1 MKKESRKRKI
11 HQPKDWLG
19 MIEKIGNS
27 LPHPVAL
34 FALFTV
40 AIVVFSWIF
49 DVTGLSV
56 TGQLIVDGTLE
67 EQRIE
72 VESLLTK
79 EGIQYMLT
87 GAIANFTG
95 YAPLGMTLVA
105 MLGVGVAEQSGFIH
119 TLLKAAVKVTPAK
132 LITPALVFLGVMSNV
147 ASDAGYVLLIPLGA
161 MVFQAYGRHPLAGMA
176 AVFAGV
182 SGGFSA
188 NLLVGALDTLL
199 VGITQTAVN
208 ILDPSY
214 EVAVMGNYI
223 FLAVS
228 TFLITGIGTW
238 VTDRWVEPRLY
249 SGMHEKKGG
258 NIQKDTVS
266 VGISQQDRHLG
277 DVTGAERVAMK
288 KAGLALLLYI
298 GIVVALCIPAGSV
311 FRNENGSILGRPT
324 SPFLESIVILITLL
338 FFIPA
343 VVYGKSVGRFKNHR
357 DICDAMAYAM
367 STMGSFLALAFV
379 SAQFINYFQY
389 TQIGT
394 VIAVAGANF
403 FQKIQIG
410 LVPLMVIFVF
420 FSAGMNLFLGS
431 ASAKWNILA
440 PVFVPMFMLLGYT
453 PELCQLAYR
462 IGDSCTN
469 VITPMMTYYA
479 VILAFARR
487 YNKEAGVGTLT
498 AMMMPYSITFLVGW
512 TFLLVIWLFLGLPIG
527 IGTGLYYGV

>member
-11 HQPKDWLG
+11 RQPKDWLG
-19 MIEKIGNS
+19 AIEKIGNS

-34 FALFTV
+34 FALFTA
-40 AIVVFSWIF
+40 AIVAFSWIF

-56 TGQLIVDGTLE
+56 TGQVIVDGVLK

-72 VESLLTK
+72 VKSLLTK

-87 GAIANFTG
+87 GAISNFTG

-105 MLGVGVAEQSGFIH
+105 MIGVGVAEQSGFIH
-119 TLLKAAVKVTPAK
+119 TLLRAAVKNTPAK
-132 LITPALVFLGVMSNV
+132 LITPALVFLGVMSNA

-199 VGITQTAVN
+199 AGITQTAVD
-208 ILDPSY
+208 ILNPSY

-228 TFLITGIGTW
+228 TFLITVLGTW
-238 VTDRWVEPRLY
+238 VTNRWVEPRLY
-249 SGMHEKKGG
+249 SGIEGG
-258 NIQKDTVS
+258 ILQKDAGDMDVS
-266 VGISQQDRHLG
+266 LQDRHLG
-277 DVTGAERVAMK
+277 TITLSQRAGMK
-288 KAGLALLLYI
+288 KAGIVLILYI
-298 GIVVALCIPAGSV
+298 GIIVALCIPAESV
-311 FRNENGSILGRPT
+311 FRNENGSILGRPA

-357 DICDAMAYAM
+357 DICDAMAHAM

-379 SAQFINYFQY
+379 SSQFINYFQY

-394 VIAVAGANF
+394 IVAVAGANF
-403 FQKIQIG
+403 FQKAQIG
-410 LVPLMVIFVF
+410 LVPLMVIFVL

-479 VILAFARR
+479 VILAFVRR
-487 YNKEAGVGTLT
+487 YNKDAGVGTLT
-498 AMMMPYSITFLVGW
+498 ALMMPYSITFLVGW
-512 TFLLVIWLFLGLPIG
+512 TLLLIIWLLLGLPIG
-527 IGTGLYYGV
+527 IGTGLYYGG